1 MNNIKFGF
9 ITLLLIVGVFSMS
22 TFIVHERELAIKF
35 KLGEIVESY
44 YEPGLYFQI
53 PVINNVIKFDS
64 RILTLDTPSE
74 RFLTS
79 EKKNVIVNSFVKWR
93 ISDPKTFY
101 TSTQGD
107 ERTAIARM
115 ASIINDELKG
125 QIGAKTIQEVI
136 SGERASI
143 MKVVTDNAGLK
154 IKDLG
159 VTLIDV
165 RVKKVELPENVTANV
180 YRRMA
185 TERQTVAKS
194 FRSRGEEQA
203 KQIRANANRQ
213 REETLAEAYRK
224 SEEIRGEGDATAAKI
239 YGDSYSQDKEFYSF
253 YRSLKAYDNSFGGGQ
268 DIMVLSPDSDFFK
281 FFKQS
286 KQSSSQ

>member
-9 ITLLLIVGVFSMS
+9 VLLFIVGFIVSLS

-35 KLGEIVESY
+35 KLGEIVESDY
-44 YEPGLYFQI
+44 TPGLYFQI
-53 PVINNVIKFDS
+53 PLINNVIKFDS

-79 EKKNVIVNSFVKWR
+79 EKKNVVVDSFVKWR
-93 ISDPKTFY
+93 ITDPKTFY

-107 ERTAIARM
+107 ERVAIARM

-125 QIGAKTIQEVI
+125 QIGAKSMKEVI
-136 SGERASI
+136 SGERATI
-143 MKVVTDNAGLK
+143 MQVVTDNAGLK
-154 IKDLG
+154 IQDLG
-159 VTLIDV
+159 VELIDV
-165 RVKKVELPENVTANV
+165 RIKKVELPENVSSDV

-224 SEEIRGEGDATAAKI
+224 SEETRGEGDGTAAKI
-239 YGDSYSQDKEFYSF
+239 YADSYTQDKEFYSF
-253 YRSLKAYDNSFGGGQ
+253 YRSLNAYQTSFGNDQ
-268 DIMVLSPDSDFFK
+268 DILVLSPDSDFFK
-281 FFKQS
+281 FFKNS
-286 KQSSSQ
+286 EGK

>member
-9 ITLLLIVGVFSMS
+9 ILLLLAVGVLSMS
-22 TFIVHERELAIKF
+22 TFIVSERELAIKF

-154 IKDLG
+154 IEDLG
-159 VTLIDV
+159 VKLIDV
-165 RVKKVELPENVTANV
+165 RIKKVELPEKVTANV

-224 SEEIRGEGDATAAKI
+224 SEEIRGEGDAGSARI
-239 YGDSYSQDKEFYSF
+239 YADSFGQDKDFYSF
-253 YRSLKAYDNSFGGGQ
+253 YRSLKAYENSFANDQ
-268 DIMVLSPDSDFFK
+268 DILVLSPESDFFK
-281 FFKQS
+281 FFTDS
-286 KQSSSQ
+286 KSK

>member
-9 ITLLLIVGVFSMS
+9 ILLLLFAGVLSMS

-35 KLGEIVESY
+35 KLGEIVESDY
-44 YEPGLYFQI
+44 KPGLYFQI
-53 PVINNVIKFDS
+53 PIINNVIKFDS
-64 RILTLDTPSE
+64 RVLTLDTPSE

-93 ISDPKTFY
+93 ITDPKTFY

-125 QIGAKTIQEVI
+125 QIGARTIQEVI

-154 IKDLG
+154 IQDLG
-159 VTLIDV
+159 IQLVDV
-165 RVKKVELPENVTANV
+165 RVKKVELPEQVTENV
-180 YRRMA
+180 YLRMQ
-185 TERQTVAKS
+185 TERKTVAKS

-203 KQIRANANRQ
+203 KKIRANANRQ
-213 REETLAEAYRK
+213 REEILAESYRK

-239 YGDSYSQDKEFYSF
+239 YADSFGKDKGFYSF
-253 YRSLKAYDNSFGGGQ
+253 TRSLKAYENSFASNQ
-268 DIMVLSPDSDFFK
+268 DILVMSPDSEFFK
-281 FFKQS
+281 FFKDSDGQ
-286 KQSSSQ
+286 